1 MPRRIA
7 LLATLLLVASCS
19 RLNGEVTVTDSWAPT
34 TPPHAP
40 TAAIYLTIEN
50 GSGEDDQL
58 LDVESA
64 RCGTIELHATT
75 IDENRIMRMRLATP
89 DLLEIPSGKTLEM
102 MPGGL
107 HVMCI
112 DPPTPFEE
120 GEMLDVTVTMEVAG
134 TVQITT
140 PVENR

>member
-1 MPRRIA
+1 MRRLIVLPVIA
-7 LLATLLLVASCS
+7 LLTAACSHLSGVVA
-19 RLNGEVTVTDSWAPT
+19 VTDSWAPT

-40 TAAIYLTIEN
+40 TAVIYLTIDN
-50 GSGEDDQL
+50 GTATDDQL
-58 LDVESA
+58 LDVSSS
-64 RCGTIELHATT
+64 RCGTVELHATT

-89 DLLEIPSGKTLEM
+89 DLLEIPSGKALDM
-102 MPGGL
+102 VPGGL

-120 GEMLDVTVTMEVAG
+120 GEMLDVTVTMEKAG
-134 TVQITT
+134 TLQITT

>member
-1 MPRRIA
+1 MRRR
-7 LLATLLLVASCS
+7 LLPVIGLLVTACS
-19 RLNGEVTVTDSWAPT
+19 HLSGVVTVTDSWAPT

-40 TAAIYLTIEN
+40 TAVIYLTIDN
-50 GSGEDDQL
+50 GSGTDDQI
-58 LDVESA
+58 LDVASS
-64 RCGTIELHATT
+64 RCGTVELHATT

-89 DLLEIPSGKTLEM
+89 DLLEIPSGETLEM
-102 MPGGL
+102 LPGGL

-120 GEMLDVTVTMEVAG
+120 GETLDVTVTMEEAG
-134 TVQITT
+134 TLQVTT